1 MLKCRKKV
9 NPASAFLPVV
19 NCLSLAVAFR
29 NQSGTAG
36 HVLVPSVLFFSI
48 NYKLFFFCLKVNQFP
63 WQVQLSIQAGKLL
76 FV

>member
-1 MLKCRKKV
+1 MPEKV
-9 NPASAFLPVV
+9 NLASAFVPVV

-48 NYKLFFFCLKVNQFP
+48 NYKLFFFLPKGESVS
-63 WQVQLSIQAGKLL
+63 LAGAAQYSSW
-76 FV
+76 